1 MQEPQLS
8 FGYKGHHVEV
18 SITQISDRWHWSYR
32 IDDSSP
38 YELNDTAEST
48 HARALQ
54 YASDDA
60 KHRIDNTDPAIGAM
74 GSKDA

>member
-1 MQEPQLS
+1 MQEPQMS
-8 FGYKGHHVEV
+8 FDYNGHHVQV
-18 SITQISDRWHWSYR
+18 AITQISDRWHWSYR

-38 YELNDTAEST
+38 YELNDTAESS

-60 KHRIDNTDPAIGAM
+60 RHRIDTMDPAMGTK
-74 GSKDA
+74 GSKDT

>member
-1 MQEPQLS
+1 MQQPQLS
-8 FGYKGHHVEV
+8 FDYNGRHVVV
-18 SITQISDRWHWSYR
+18 SITQISDRWHWSYQ

-38 YELNDTAEST
+38 YELNDTAESS

-60 KHRIDNTDPAIGAM
+60 KHRIDDMDHATGTTD
-74 GSKDA
+74 SKDA